1 MNSVFWITPFQVN
14 YEHIIYLLDTAGDSA
29 LQQGTHE
36 RYTNGE
42 YINTLVIVDTTNFDV
57 FPQEIQN
64 QMHSVAVSLSLDK
77 LIFTF
82 L

>member
-36 RYTNGE
+36 CYTNGE
-42 YINTLVIVDTTNFDV
+42 YIKTLVIADISNIDV
-57 FPQEIQN
+57 
-64 QMHSVAVSLSLDK
+64 
-77 LIFTF
+77 
-82 L
+82 